1 MEIKRG
7 RYRGKKITFASS
19 SRVDVL
25 REVADEFMFE
35 VFEFSA
41 GEYLI
46 TDESSFTD
54 FTEMGSADVSPI
66 WQRIEDHYGI
76 RANDVSS
83 DRLVDIFSE
92 ICGRRNLQ

>member
-7 RYRGKKITFASS
+7 RYKGKKISFASS
-19 SRVDVL
+19 SRVDIL
-25 REVADEFMFE
+25 REIANEFMLE
-35 VFEFSA
+35 IFEFSV
-41 GEYLI
+41 GDYLI
-46 TDESSFTD
+46 TDESCLSD

-92 ICGRRNLQ
+92 IHG